1 MPPDAALNEALL
13 KSLRAGIE
21 RLGVAPLPDA
31 RLIALVRLVDLLG
44 RWNRVDNLTAVR
56 DPERMVRRH
65 LLDSLAVL
73 PHMPPGAVLDVGS
86 GAGFPGLPL
95 AIARPEQHFV
105 LLDSAAK
112 RTRFMM
118 MARAALGLDNV
129 DIVHGRIQDHA
140 DGYDVV
146 ISRAFRALAT
156 FHQWCWKNVRERG
169 VLMAMKGRE
178 AAAEAAQLSLDDS
191 VMPVRTVALNVPG
204 EPACRTLVMLT
215 RRSDVPTGALV

>member
-1 MPPDAALNEALL
+1 
-13 KSLRAGIE
+13 
-21 RLGVAPLPDA
+21 
-31 RLIALVRLVDLLG
+31 
-44 RWNRVDNLTAVR
+44 
-56 DPERMVRRH
+56 
-65 LLDSLAVL
+65 
-73 PHMPPGAVLDVGS
+73 
-86 GAGFPGLPL
+86 
-95 AIARPEQHFV
+95 
-105 LLDSAAK
+105 
-112 RTRFMM
+112 MM